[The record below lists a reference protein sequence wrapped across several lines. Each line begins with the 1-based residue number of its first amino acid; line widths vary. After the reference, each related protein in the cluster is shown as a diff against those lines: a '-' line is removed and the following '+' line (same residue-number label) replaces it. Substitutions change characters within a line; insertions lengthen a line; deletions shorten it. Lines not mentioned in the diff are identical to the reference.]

1 MNGHAS
7 EPPLALLLDMDGVI
21 AHVGSSYRTAIVK
34 TAEHFNVT
42 VTQDDISAAKAAGGA
57 NNDWLL
63 TQTLCANKG
72 VHVEFDPIK
81 DKFEELYQGTATIP
95 GLCTLETVIPAMG
108 VMEELQRRCPAGIA
122 VVTGRPRHDY
132 DYFLK
137 AHNLGH
143 LFKCA
148 VCMEDGPHKPDPWP
162 VASAAAQLGVKPSE
176 CVMVGDTPDDIVAAV
191 KAGAVGVGVL
201 TPEEYARKT
210 LSADGA
216 VQAKGMEA
224 PMLKAGA
231 AVVMEPGFAK
241 LLDMF
246 PPTDAGGSERPSKR
260 ARTDGGGR
268 VGVVSRATK
277 ETSIS
282 AEVDLDGTGKIDSST
297 GIGFLDHMFQQ
308 LAKHGRF
315 DIKVACKGDLEIDD
329 HHTAEDC
336 ALALGE
342 AFDKALGARRGIARF
357 GTAMCPLDE
366 ALSRVVVD
374 ISSRP
379 HAEIHLGLKREM
391 IGQLSAEMCTHVL
404 QSFAQAARITLHV
417 DVLRGDNDHHR
428 VECSFKALAVAMR
441 LAVARDAGAGV
452 PSTKGVLA

>member
-1 MNGHAS
+1 
-7 EPPLALLLDMDGVI
+7 
-21 AHVGSSYRTAIVK
+21 
-34 TAEHFNVT
+34 
-42 VTQDDISAAKAAGGA
+42 
-57 NNDWLL
+57 
-63 TQTLCANKG
+63 
-72 VHVEFDPIK
+72 
-81 DKFEELYQGTATIP
+81 
-95 GLCTLETVIPAMG
+95 
-108 VMEELQRRCPAGIA
+108 
-122 VVTGRPRHDY
+122 
-132 DYFLK
+132 
-137 AHNLGH
+137 
-143 LFKCA
+143 
-148 VCMEDGPHKPDPWP
+148 
-162 VASAAAQLGVKPSE
+162 
-176 CVMVGDTPDDIVAAV
+176 MVGDTPDDIVAAV

-315 DIKVACKGDLEIDD
+315 DIKVGHEWRHERSHDRNRLLARSPTTRPPTPSC
-329 HHTAEDC
+329 HT
-336 ALALGE
+336 
-342 AFDKALGARRGIARF
+342 
-357 GTAMCPLDE
+357 P
-366 ALSRVVVD
+366 
-374 ISSRP
+374 
-379 HAEIHLGLKREM
+379 
-391 IGQLSAEMCTHVL
+391 
-404 QSFAQAARITLHV
+404 
-417 DVLRGDNDHHR
+417 
-428 VECSFKALAVAMR
+428 
-441 LAVARDAGAGV
+441 
-452 PSTKGVLA
+452 PSLI

>member
-1 MNGHAS
+1 MSTALAAATITNRCCTMPS
-7 EPPLALLLDMDGVI
+7 RPPPFARWSD
-21 AHVGSSYRTAIVK
+21 R
-34 TAEHFNVT
+34 
-42 VTQDDISAAKAAGGA
+42 Q
-57 NNDWLL
+57 
-63 TQTLCANKG
+63 
-72 VHVEFDPIK
+72 
-81 DKFEELYQGTATIP
+81 ELYQGTATVP

-143 LFKCA
+143 LFKLA

-162 VASAAAQLGVKPSE
+162 VASAAEQLGVKPSE

-246 PPTDAGGSERPSKR
+246 PPADAGESERPSKR
-260 ARTDGGGR
+260 ARTDGGGGGGGGGR

-282 AEVDLDGTGKIDSST
+282 AEVDLDGTGEIDSST

-315 DIKVACKGDLEIDD
+315 DIKVRHKCR
-329 HHTAEDC
+329 H
-336 ALALGE
+336 
-342 AFDKALGARRGIARF
+342 ARF
-357 GTAMCPLDE
+357 NDSNRFLLAPPPL
-366 ALSRVVVD
+366 
-374 ISSRP
+374 
-379 HAEIHLGLKREM
+379 
-391 IGQLSAEMCTHVL
+391 
-404 QSFAQAARITLHV
+404 FRILLYDFTQHNL
-417 DVLRGDNDHHR
+417 
-428 VECSFKALAVAMR
+428 R
-441 LAVARDAGAGV
+441 LAGRVQGRPRDRRPPYGRGLRPGPGRGVRQGAGRPKGHCAIWHGDV
-452 PSTKGVLA
+452 PAR

>member
-1 MNGHAS
+1 MTQSKINLRWGS
-7 EPPLALLLDMDGVI
+7 GWLALPRMSNALAAAAATITRGDAAPYPASNLPTLSHSLPSHDG
-21 AHVGSSYRTAIVK
+21 SDR
-34 TAEHFNVT
+34 
-42 VTQDDISAAKAAGGA
+42 Q
-57 NNDWLL
+57 
-63 TQTLCANKG
+63 
-72 VHVEFDPIK
+72 
-81 DKFEELYQGTATIP
+81 ELYQGTATVP

-216 VQAKGMEA
+216 VQTKGMEA

-282 AEVDLDGTGKIDSST
+282 AEVDLDGTGEIDSST

-315 DIKVACKGDLEIDD
+315 DIKVGHEWGHEWRHERSHDRNRL
-329 HHTAEDC
+329 
-336 ALALGE
+336 LARSPTTRPPTLPS
-342 AFDKALGARRGIARF
+342 
-357 GTAMCPLDE
+357 CPTP
-366 ALSRVVVD
+366 SC
-374 ISSRP
+374 P
-379 HAEIHLGLKREM
+379 
-391 IGQLSAEMCTHVL
+391 
-404 QSFAQAARITLHV
+404 TL
-417 DVLRGDNDHHR
+417 
-428 VECSFKALAVAMR
+428 
-441 LAVARDAGAGV
+441 
-452 PSTKGVLA
+452 PSLI